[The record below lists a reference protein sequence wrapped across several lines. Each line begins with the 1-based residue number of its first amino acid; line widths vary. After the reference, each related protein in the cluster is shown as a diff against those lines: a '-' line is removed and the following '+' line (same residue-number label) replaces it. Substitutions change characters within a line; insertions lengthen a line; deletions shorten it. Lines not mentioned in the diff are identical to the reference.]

1 MSPDPWSPA
10 AILADLDGTLLDS
23 LASGRRAWSAF
34 AERHGLDPEETH
46 LFAMGRPT
54 RESIAALAPDSD
66 QAREQALLDATE
78 VEDAPSVVAYPG
90 AAELLAGPIPVAIV
104 TSGSYE
110 LASARLAGAGLER
123 PAVLI
128 SADDVERGKP
138 DPEPFTLG
146 ARAIGAPPERCLVL
160 EDAPSGIAAARAA
173 GIPVAAL
180 RTTHPDAD
188 LAGADFVL
196 DSLADALA
204 RLGLAS
210 SRL

>member
-10 AILADLDGTLLDS
+10 AILADLDGTLVDS
-23 LASGRRAWSAF
+23 VASGQRAWSAF

-54 RESIAALAPDSD
+54 RESIALLVPDSD
-66 QAREQALLDATE
+66 QASELARLDATE
-78 VEDAPSVVAYPG
+78 AGDADSVVAYPG

-104 TSGSYE
+104 TSGSE
-110 LASARLAGAGLER
+110 RLASARLAGAGLER

-128 SADDVERGKP
+128 SADRVQRGKP

-146 ARAIGAPPERCLVL
+146 AAEIGAAPERCLVL

-180 RTTHPDAD
+180 RTTHPDPE
-188 LAGADFVL
+188 LAEADFVL

-204 RLGLAS
+204 RLGIV
-210 SRL
+210 

>member
-1 MSPDPWSPA
+1 VSPDPWSPA
-10 AILADLDGTLLDS
+10 AILADLDGTLVDS

-34 AERHGLDPEETH
+34 AERHGLDPEETVK
-46 LFAMGRPT
+46 FAMGRPT

-66 QAREQALLDATE
+66 LASEQASLDASE
-78 VEDAPSVVAYPG
+78 VGDADTVVAYPG
-90 AAELLAGPIPVAIV
+90 AAALLAGPIPVAIV
-104 TSGSYE
+104 TSGSAA
-110 LASARLAGAGLER
+110 LAGARLAGAGLEP

-128 SADDVERGKP
+128 SADSVERGKP
-138 DPEPFTLG
+138 DPEPFVLG

-180 RTTHPDAD
+180 RTTHPDTD
-188 LAGADFVL
+188 LTGADFVL

-204 RLGLAS
+204 RLGLG
-210 SRL
+210 